1 MNEESSLLLK
11 SELLHAP
18 ASIKFKVTIARMA
31 AYKVLDEL
39 RPNETVLIC
48 YPALTAKVD
57 EDVEFVQKY
66 PTLVIDGCEKNC
78 ARNLFAK
85 FDSQM
90 VQIFNVAEYQAQFPE
105 LDPKNIIHLDEDSEF
120 LASKIAEDVAQ
131 KVDEVLANGQ

>member
-1 MNEESSLLLK
+1 MNMNEESSP
-11 SELLHAP
+11 AP
-18 ASIKFKVTIARMA
+18 KVGITACTGINKVQGTIARMA

-105 LDPKNIIHLDEDSEF
+105 LTPKILSIWM
-120 LASKIAEDVAQ
+120 KIV
-131 KVDEVLANGQ
+131 NF